1 MCNQAEAEF
10 SLALVEHVLK
20 VAKKVTLLVHAENRG
35 GGFTVASR
43 DSAASLTGYCPTRLP
58 HLYANAPLS
67 AWREPPRANW
77 HHHPVPG
84 TGVGS
89 SL

>member
-1 MCNQAEAEF
+1 VCNQAEAEF

-20 VAKKVTLLVHAENRG
+20 VAKKVTLLAHAHNRG

-43 DSAASLTGYCPTRLP
+43 DSVSRFTAY
-58 HLYANAPLS
+58 HLYLNAPLS
-67 AWREPPRANW
+67 AWREPPGANW